1 MPGMLRA
8 EYGMSIGLCEQPGP
22 QLLLLFGEA
31 LNSGVGGAWLEEVG
45 FVVPETGSSR
55 AQAGLNLL
63 CSLG

>member
-1 MPGMLRA
+1 
-8 EYGMSIGLCEQPGP
+8 MSIGLCEQPGP